1 MEPDPKRDES
11 QDAKRKRDHSTFT
24 RRHHVTEHDRD
35 VDPAKEIASL
45 DVLRDSMLPELQIIG
60 GRPRYAKYAGPKTGS
75 AQTRSN
81 INYFAAVRDQV
92 VLIVDRLSAME
103 KQHQDGM
110 SRLSAA
116 IRDIDDTAKEL
127 RRKIAGV
134 EILRRRLFDLI
145 GEKSKRKERKS

>member
-11 QDAKRKRDHSTFT
+11 QDAKRKRDHSTFI

-35 VDPAKEIASL
+35 VDPANEITSL

-60 GRPRYAKYAGPKTGS
+60 GRPRYSKYAGPKEGS
-75 AQTRSN
+75 GQVGSKM
-81 INYFAAVRDQV
+81 NYFAVVRDQV
-92 VLIVDRLSAME
+92 VSVVDRLCAME
-103 KQHQDGM
+103 RQHQDGM
-110 SRLSAA
+110 SRLNAA
-116 IRDIDDTAKEL
+116 ISDIDDTAKEL
-127 RRKIAGV
+127 RRKVASV